1 MTFIDTNIVMYAVGR
16 EHKYKSSCAK
26 IIMDISEGKISAVID
41 CEVLQELLYRYWHIG
56 ELEKGLEVFE
66 YFQSLIPKVLEINRS
81 DLVTTAQVLKE
92 NSFISPRDAIHIAV
106 MKNNKINLICTTD
119 THFDKIEGIKGKN
132 PLTYSL

>member
-1 MTFIDTNIVMYAVGR
+1 MIFIDTNIIMYAVGR

-26 IIMDISEGKISAVID
+26 IIMGISEGKIPGVID

-66 YFQSLIPKVLEINRS
+66 YFQSLIPKILEINRS
-81 DLVTTAQVLKE
+81 DLVTAAQILKE
-92 NSFISPRDAIHIAV
+92 NSLISPRNAIHIAV

-119 THFDKIEGIKGKN
+119 SHFDKIEGIKRKD
-132 PLTYSL
+132 PLTY